1 MRFSSRL
8 GRRSCFRTKDDN
20 QLDQQ
25 LALLRWSFHTATFV
39 LVAGVLYV
47 YAFYQWPSSFLGED
61 AAGAL
66 QSGARVF
73 SLALGAVFSTL
84 LLLIYIPGAS
94 VLVGEARARQAE
106 ARATKTKSEGAKSG
120 GGEKRAERIEKML
133 EEHGFDAAPM
143 QQIVR
148 FAQLFAPLLIAPLGA
163 EIVSLLGS

>member
-1 MRFSSRL
+1 
-8 GRRSCFRTKDDN
+8 
-20 QLDQQ
+20 
-25 LALLRWSFHTATFV
+25 
-39 LVAGVLYV
+39 
-47 YAFYQWPSSFLGED
+47 
-61 AAGAL
+61 
-66 QSGARVF
+66 VF

-106 ARATKTKSEGAKSG
+106 ARATKTKREGTKSG
-120 GGEKRAERIEKML
+120 GGEQRSERIEKML